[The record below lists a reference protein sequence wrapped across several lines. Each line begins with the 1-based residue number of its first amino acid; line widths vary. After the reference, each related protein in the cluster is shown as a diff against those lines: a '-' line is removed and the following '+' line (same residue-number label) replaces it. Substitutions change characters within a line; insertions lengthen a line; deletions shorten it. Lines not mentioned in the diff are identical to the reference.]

1 LIEIIDRNYR
11 FDFLVFAILGGK
23 VTSRIMGAKFTFYI
37 LIHLIVAAER
47 ASLHKVKPE
56 EITKICLFSP
66 EIQVVEIFHLCYF

>member
-1 LIEIIDRNYR
+1 M
-11 FDFLVFAILGGK
+11 
-23 VTSRIMGAKFTFYI
+23 TSRIMGAKFTFYI